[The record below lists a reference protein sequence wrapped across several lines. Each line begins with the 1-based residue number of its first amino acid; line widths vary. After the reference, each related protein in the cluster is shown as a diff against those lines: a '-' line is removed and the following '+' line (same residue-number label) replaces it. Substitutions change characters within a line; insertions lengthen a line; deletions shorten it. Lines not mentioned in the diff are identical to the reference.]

1 MKDNNRKE
9 SVMSTNKLRWF
20 WYFSAVAALCLVGL
34 MLYPSIIFSDTL
46 YIVCTYVAVDAF
58 ALAVGYSMLRKLN
71 VLASWKFA
79 VYLAVVVMVS
89 LAINFFLSAVA
100 YKSLLL
106 FALIVFTLL
115 ALLNFALSKITFAV
129 SLREACLIG
138 MLVGLVDA
146 LMCIMATPVCN

>member
-9 SVMSTNKLRWF
+9 SVMNTNKLRWF
-20 WYFSAVAALCLVGL
+20 WYFSAVAALCFVGL

-46 YIVCTYVAVDAF
+46 YVICTYVVVDAF

-71 VLASWKFA
+71 MLASWKF
-79 VYLAVVVMVS
+79 VIYLAVVVMGS
-89 LAINFFLSAVA
+89 LAINFFLSALA

-115 ALLNFALSKITFAV
+115 AFLNFALSRIIFTIGV
-129 SLREACLIG
+129 REACLIG

-146 LMCIMATPVCN
+146 LICVMATPVCN